1 LSYLIDP
8 KLKQAKVLAEYALT
22 GDSSIKKEVLKI
34 IKENSGNALEIPK
47 LAQGPFQTEKE
58 SELAVIEA
66 GKAVSEMG
74 FTKTVFGNVSTVFDN
89 ILYISTTG
97 SNLKDLE
104 NSIAYCDLEGKALNG
119 LNPSSELPAHL
130 KIIKET
136 NSTCVLHAHPFFTV
150 VYSLIKG
157 INGTMFGV
165 PIVGGDVGGGESGI
179 VHTVPLYFKEFNI
192 VTVYSHGVF
201 AVDSFDFNGPL
212 KSIWKLESLC
222 AKRYIEK
229 YL

>member
-34 IKENSGNALEIPK
+34 IKEQGNVSKIPD
-47 LAQGPFQTEKE
+47 LVQGPFQTEKE

-66 GKAVSEMG
+66 GRAVSQMG
-74 FTKTVFGNVSTVFDN
+74 FADTVFGNVSTVFDN

-97 SNLKDLE
+97 SDLKNLE

-119 LNPSSELPAHL
+119 LNPSSEFPSHL
-130 KIIKET
+130 RIIKET
-136 NSTCVLHAHPFFTV
+136 ASRCILHAHPFFTV
-150 VYSLIKG
+150 TYSLIKG
-157 INGTMFGV
+157 VNGTMFGV

-179 VHTVPLYFKEFNI
+179 VHTVPLSLKEFNI

>member
-1 LSYLIDP
+1 MSYLIDP

-97 SNLKDLE
+97 SNLKDL
-104 NSIAYCDLEGKALNG
+104 
-119 LNPSSELPAHL
+119 
-130 KIIKET
+130 
-136 NSTCVLHAHPFFTV
+136 
-150 VYSLIKG
+150 
-157 INGTMFGV
+157 
-165 PIVGGDVGGGESGI
+165 
-179 VHTVPLYFKEFNI
+179 
-192 VTVYSHGVF
+192 
-201 AVDSFDFNGPL
+201 
-212 KSIWKLESLC
+212 
-222 AKRYIEK
+222 
-229 YL
+229 